1 MPVNF
6 SSIFDI
12 QIDMTFAIF
21 WGNCK
26 TTLSRKLT
34 EVSQNASAFI
44 SIGPP
49 IMKLRPLKKMKK
61 LRIFGGSFLKIKI
74 AGILIYLRIK
84 YFGKG
89 LSDLKN

>member
-1 MPVNF
+1 
-6 SSIFDI
+6 
-12 QIDMTFAIF
+12 
-21 WGNCK
+21 
-26 TTLSRKLT
+26 
-34 EVSQNASAFI
+34 
-44 SIGPP
+44 
-49 IMKLRPLKKMKK
+49 MKLRLLKKMKK